1 MNKTSVRLLL
11 VEVIDSSR
19 EGMGKPWSRGTNSHL
34 LFAVN
39 ATLNLSNAPFL
50 HQRVFLI
57 FRLSYMGQ
65 TTVLD
70 KKTVQ
75 IPSPQKEKKM
85 GEKFFM
91 LSQYKEIYY

>member
-1 MNKTSVRLLL
+1 MNKTSVKLLL

-19 EGMGKPWSRGTNSHL
+19 EGMGKPWSRDTNSHL

-39 ATLNLSNAPFL
+39 ATLNLSNVPFL

-57 FRLSYMGQ
+57 FRLFYMGQ

-75 IPSPQKEKKM
+75 IPSPQRRNEN
-85 GEKFFM
+85 GR
-91 LSQYKEIYY
+91 EILHVVPV